1 MSKIKYCNI
10 KECNQ
15 LVHLSRDKCIE
26 HLHLE
31 IKDPVSNP
39 AHYTKNQIQPLDVI
53 EDWDLPFHL
62 ANVVKYIARA
72 PYKGAEAQDL
82 EKAQYYLDRYI
93 ERLKNA

>member
-1 MSKIKYCNI
+1 M
-10 KECNQ
+10 
-15 LVHLSRDKCIE
+15 
-26 HLHLE
+26 
-31 IKDPVSNP
+31 
-39 AHYTKNQIQPLDVI
+39 I